1 MKNPY
6 TVTSGNSKKTK
17 NKHIYTFDASPI
29 SIPFRDAGKYT
40 VEEIIKSIEAVE
52 RLNSLEE
59 K

>member
-1 MKNPY
+1 MKNLHAF
-6 TVTSGNSKKTK
+6 TSGNSRKTK
-17 NKHIYTFDASPI
+17 NKRIYTFDASPI

-52 RLNSLEE
+52 RLNSLAE